1 MDVQLSGEQ
10 FYWSLSSNYY
20 NTMCSF
26 YGKDIASHWIASS
39 WNKIHQ
45 VYLMLVKNT
54 LVLTLCKLY
63 WSSKFN
69 YVKLNYNSSSHSS
82 SILNL
87 VSAGISRSVERFFS
101 NAGKKEEKI
110 EVSRDNAPKHR
121 HVAGDVHR
129 AHPKKVFRNHS
140 PTERRHR
147 VKKRKVVDVWR
158 CWNKTALLVY
168 FMVYSP
174 NIYYL

>member
-1 MDVQLSGEQ
+1 M
-10 FYWSLSSNYY
+10 
-20 NTMCSF
+20 
-26 YGKDIASHWIASS
+26 
-39 WNKIHQ
+39 
-45 VYLMLVKNT
+45 
-54 LVLTLCKLY
+54 CKLY

-110 EVSRDNAPKHR
+110 GVSRDNAPKHR

-147 VKKRKVVDVWR
+147 VKKRKIVDVWR

-168 FMVYSP
+168 FIVYSP
-174 NIYYL
+174 NIYYPIVTMKKTPHRQLFLCFIFIDFNVIWISLITIINIIKYSFTTMIVKLCIK